1 MAKRR
6 IASVTAYYESGDLRD
21 APEYYE
27 HARAMGTLTWGTWDH
42 SIRPFEQRRQDFV
55 AAFPPADPVRFSPG
69 GSLIRQQ
76 DGTFAPGSAA
86 SRLQRFLADDW
97 LPGSIHELLSRYG
110 LKLSGGPAYRERS
123 FLAGAFRDSAR
134 KRNHRLRVL
143 HGGVDVEAADMDAAK
158 AEFLDLQEKKKA
170 AEQVREAV
178 RQMNAELA
186 KADGDDAD

>member
-6 IASVTAYYESGDLRD
+6 IASVTCYYDSEDLRD
-21 APEYYE
+21 APEHHE

-42 SIRPFEQRRQDFV
+42 SVRPFEQRRQDFT
-55 AAFPPADPVRFSPG
+55 AAFPPTDPVRFSPG
-69 GSLIRQQ
+69 GSLVRQQ
-76 DGTFAPGSAA
+76 DGTFAPGSPA
-86 SRLQRFLADDW
+86 SRLQRFLANDW

-110 LKLSGGPAYRERS
+110 LRLASGPDYRERS
-123 FLAGAFRDSAR
+123 FVAGAFRETAR

-143 HGGVDVEAADMDAAK
+143 HGGVDIEAMDMDAAK

-186 KADGDDAD
+186 NDDGDGN